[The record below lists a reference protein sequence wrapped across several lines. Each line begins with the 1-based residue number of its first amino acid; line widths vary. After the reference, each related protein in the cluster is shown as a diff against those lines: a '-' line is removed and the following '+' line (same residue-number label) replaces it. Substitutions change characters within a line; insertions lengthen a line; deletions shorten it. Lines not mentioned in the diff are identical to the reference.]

1 MGYAEIEGETREKK
15 IINLERLIARESEKK
30 RKLLIAARMK
40 RERREGWAFRSKWFF
55 VQSRDTERGGNKYAA
70 AAQKTCLA
78 TALPLIRPLK
88 GPDPDGPRMT
98 IKFENMDIKL
108 TNTADDFDSLLVIRA
123 EGAVLGPVSK

>member
-55 VQSRDTERGGNKYAA
+55 VQSRDTERGGNKYGVAA

-88 GPDPDGPRMT
+88 RPDPGWQGMT
-98 IKFENMDIKL
+98 IGNRIS
-108 TNTADDFDSLLVIRA
+108 DSI
-123 EGAVLGPVSK
+123 